1 MKKDLSRVTEREGR
15 ILGLP
20 YGATC
25 FLPNT
30 TGRGTGSKRKC
41 MGSGVPVNIQSLSGE
56 NSPAPRNRCIS
67 FSPPGVAEV
76 KVLYGYKH
84 LVWSLKRHFL
94 LTGHP

>member
-1 MKKDLSRVTEREGR
+1 M
-15 ILGLP
+15 
-20 YGATC
+20 
-25 FLPNT
+25 
-30 TGRGTGSKRKC
+30 
-41 MGSGVPVNIQSLSGE
+41 NIQSFSGE

-94 LTGHP
+94 LTGNP